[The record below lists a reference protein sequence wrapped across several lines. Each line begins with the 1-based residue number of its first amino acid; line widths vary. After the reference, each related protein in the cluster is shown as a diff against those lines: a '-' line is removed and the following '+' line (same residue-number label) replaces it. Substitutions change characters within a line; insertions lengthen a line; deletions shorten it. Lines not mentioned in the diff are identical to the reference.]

1 MKKYIATILLILIC
15 YFGYSQYPI
24 QQNLGSGTTLVK
36 NPNYGGF
43 QGGLIPYTFTDTTAA
58 SAALTYGST
67 YNGFIIYTSG
77 DSALYFRCCGANK
90 WQQILP
96 SGGSSGQRA
105 WLISGNAGIFTSP
118 VDPQYVGTK
127 TAQGF
132 GFKTSDVARLTIP
145 STGIARTS
153 DAAYKYLMFDT
164 SGSVHLMAYGDG
176 GSGSSGWAL
185 TGNAGTT
192 AGTNFLGTTDNVDLV
207 LKSNAIE
214 RMRWNTSGALGLG
227 AGTSYGTSG
236 YLLKTNGSG
245 AAPAWVNYDWQAALT
260 AGSTLTGD
268 NDIDG
273 GKKILQFTD
282 MNAFVIYD
290 SLANVK
296 LSISSNGL
304 TELNGGISSLSTIS
318 INDTL
323 TFAMN
328 SKSLIT
334 IGEIIQ
340 INPYQGDLRI
350 DTLTNAVGTKAL
362 RYNPTTGLVSY
373 ADTTTGGGAVA
384 WNAITSPT
392 ADQALTFDA
401 GESSTWTDANTTE
414 DLFTVNS
421 STGTTNSMF
430 SLNRTGTAL
439 ASGNNILELVSSG
452 ANGTNAITVTG
463 LSVSVANTNATSGT
477 NIGAAFSASGAT
489 TANYSAQ
496 FTGAIV
502 PGANDGS
509 AIGTTTRQFSDLFL
523 AEGGVINWDNGD
535 ATLTQVGNS
544 VTLDGAA
551 FLVTSPSQ
559 TPASFSSSFAGNM
572 QVNWNSTT
580 SNNVNFVFQEAGT
593 PTWYIGNNASVDR
606 LHILNSAAAEV
617 VTVLQGQQV
626 GINKTAPTARL
637 HIGAGLATASY
648 APLKFTTGT
657 NNTTAEAGAMEYTTP
672 QLFFTNG
679 RAVRQEIFQGQQS
692 RVSTQY
698 DNTTTTLGNVTG
710 LTANVAASGTYR
722 FEAKLYTT
730 SDVAGGIKVAIGGT
744 ATATA
749 IRYEGLTTDAGL
761 TTQGRATALGTAV
774 GAVTAVTAAY
784 VVITGTITVN
794 AAGTITVQAAAN
806 AATGTTSVLTGSTF
820 VITEML

>member
-1 MKKYIATILLILIC
+1 MKKYILSIFLILIC
-15 YFGYSQYPI
+15 YIGYGQYPI
-24 QQNLGSGTTLVK
+24 TTNLGSPSTLLK
-36 NPNYGGF
+36 NPNYGGI
-43 QGGLIPYTFTDTTAA
+43 QGGLVPYTFADTT
-58 SAALTYGST
+58 SANTALTYLKT
-67 YNGFIIYTSG
+67 YNGALVYTTS
-77 DSALYFRCCGANK
+77 DSALYFRCCGATK

-96 SGGSSGQRA
+96 SGGSSGLRA
-105 WLISGNAGIFTSP
+105 WLIGGQGGLFTSP
-118 VDPQYVGTK
+118 VDAQIIGVTTNQPFGFMTNNVNRVIVPAAGLSLLTLQSDTTLNKPMTYNTSTK
-127 TAQGF
+127 EWNYGYWFGSGSGVTTMAAIGSSPNANGATISGSTLNLQPASTSFGGVVTTSTQGF
-132 GFKTSDVARLTIP
+132 TGFKYFPSNIGLGTASASIGSTHLITGTLS
-145 STGIARTS
+145 STGFVRINLSNTNSGNGSGVGAIYTNDVGGDLQYYQGSSTNSYIPDGAYIHSSGAGGFRFVNSGAGSKIRWSTSNSVGINTGAYLGWDANEFYHIAIPQAASTS
-153 DAAYKYLMFDT
+153 AKTVLLYDT
-164 SGSVHLMAYGDG
+164 ASGGYFSQISLDSIGGGG
-176 GSGSSGWAL
+176 GSG
-185 TGNAGTT
+185 
-192 AGTNFLGTTDNVDLV
+192 
-207 LKSNAIE
+207 
-214 RMRWNTSGALGLG
+214 
-227 AGTSYGTSG
+227 
-236 YLLKTNGSG
+236 
-245 AAPAWVNYDWQAALT
+245 
-260 AGSTLTGD
+260 
-268 NDIDG
+268 
-273 GKKILQFTD
+273 
-282 MNAFVIYD
+282 
-290 SLANVK
+290 
-296 LSISSNGL
+296 
-304 TELNGGISSLSTIS
+304 
-318 INDTL
+318 
-323 TFAMN
+323 
-328 SKSLIT
+328 
-334 IGEIIQ
+334 
-340 INPYQGDLRI
+340 
-350 DTLTNAVGTKAL
+350 
-362 RYNPTTGLVSY
+362 
-373 ADTTTGGGAVA
+373 
-384 WNAITSPT
+384 
-392 ADQALTFDA
+392 
-401 GESSTWTDANTTE
+401 
-414 DLFTVNS
+414 TVNS
-421 STGTTNSMF
+421 GTQYRLGYYATTGTAISEAAAITANRALISDANGVPTHATTTATQLGYLSSATGTT
-430 SLNRTGTAL
+430 GTA
-439 ASGNNILELVSSG
+439 STNLVFSTSP
-452 ANGTNAITVTG
+452 ALTTPTV
-463 LSVSVANTNATSGT
+463 ATSIT
-477 NIGAAFSASGAT
+477 PAS
-489 TANYSAQ
+489 
-496 FTGAIV
+496 
-502 PGANDGS
+502 NDGA
-509 AIGTTTRQFSDLFL
+509 AIGTTALQFSDLFL